1 MMIQFLYIHMYNS
14 IFYVTIDVVVV
25 VVVND
30 DDLFITSYST
40 ILYLYSLLC

>member
-1 MMIQFLYIHMYNS
+1 MMRYSSNMYKL

-25 VVVND
+25 D
-30 DDLFITSYST
+30 DDDVDLFITFYST

>member
-1 MMIQFLYIHMYNS
+1 MYVYKL

-25 VVVND
+25 VDDD

>member
-1 MMIQFLYIHMYNS
+1 MYMYKL
-14 IFYVTIDVVVV
+14 IFYVTIDVVVVVV

>member
-1 MMIQFLYIHMYNS
+1 MMRYSSYMYMYKL

-25 VVVND
+25 VD
-30 DDLFITSYST
+30 DDVDLFITSYST

>member
-1 MMIQFLYIHMYNS
+1 MRYSSYMYMYKL

-25 VVVND
+25 VD
-30 DDLFITSYST
+30 DDVDLFITSYST

>member
-1 MMIQFLYIHMYNS
+1 MYMYKL
-14 IFYVTIDVVVV
+14 IFYVTIDVVVVV

>member
-1 MMIQFLYIHMYNS
+1 MYMYKL

-25 VVVND
+25 D
-30 DDLFITSYST
+30 DDDVDLFITFYST

>member
-1 MMIQFLYIHMYNS
+1 MMRYSSYMYKL

>member
-1 MMIQFLYIHMYNS
+1 MYMYKL

-25 VVVND
+25 VDDD

>member
-1 MMIQFLYIHMYNS
+1 MYMYKL

-25 VVVND
+25 D
-30 DDLFITSYST
+30 DDDVDLFITSYST

>member
-1 MMIQFLYIHMYNS
+1 MMRYSSYMYMYKL

-25 VVVND
+25 D
-30 DDLFITSYST
+30 DDDVDLFITSYST

>member
-1 MMIQFLYIHMYNS
+1 MYNL

-25 VVVND
+25 VD
-30 DDLFITSYST
+30 DDVDLFITSYST

>member
-1 MMIQFLYIHMYNS
+1 MMRYSSYMYMYKL

-25 VVVND
+25 VDD

>member
-1 MMIQFLYIHMYNS
+1 MRYSSYMYMYKL

-25 VVVND
+25 D
-30 DDLFITSYST
+30 DDDVDLFITSYST

>member
-1 MMIQFLYIHMYNS
+1 MTRYSSYMYMYKL

-25 VVVND
+25 VD
-30 DDLFITSYST
+30 DDVDLFITSYST

>member
-1 MMIQFLYIHMYNS
+1 MYKL
-14 IFYVTIDVVVV
+14 IFFYVTIDVVVV
-25 VVVND
+25 VVDDD

>member
-1 MMIQFLYIHMYNS
+1 MMRYSSYMYMYKL

-25 VVVND
+25 D
-30 DDLFITSYST
+30 DDDVDLFITFYST

>member
-1 MMIQFLYIHMYNS
+1 MYMYKL

-25 VVVND
+25 VVD
-30 DDLFITSYST
+30 DVDLFITSYST

>member
-1 MMIQFLYIHMYNS
+1 MMRYSSYMYKL

-25 VVVND
+25 D
-30 DDLFITSYST
+30 DEDVDLFITFYST

>member
-1 MMIQFLYIHMYNS
+1 MYKL
-14 IFYVTIDVVVV
+14 IFYVTIDVVVVVV

>member
-1 MMIQFLYIHMYNS
+1 MYKL
-14 IFYVTIDVVVV
+14 IFYVTIDVVVDDDTD
-25 VVVND
+25 D

>member
-1 MMIQFLYIHMYNS
+1 MMRYSSYMYMYKL

-25 VVVND
+25 VDDD

>member
-1 MMIQFLYIHMYNS
+1 MMRYSSYMYMYKL

-25 VVVND
+25 HD
-30 DDLFITSYST
+30 DDVDLFITFYST

>member
-1 MMIQFLYIHMYNS
+1 MYKL

-25 VVVND
+25 VDDD

>member
-1 MMIQFLYIHMYNS
+1 MRYSSYMYKL

-25 VVVND
+25 D
-30 DDLFITSYST
+30 DDDVDLFITFYST

>member
-1 MMIQFLYIHMYNS
+1 MMRYSSNMYKL

-25 VVVND
+25 D
-30 DDLFITSYST
+30 DDDVDLFITSYST

>member
-1 MMIQFLYIHMYNS
+1 MYMYKL
-14 IFYVTIDVVVV
+14 IFYVTIDVVVDDD
-25 VVVND
+25 NDD

>member
-1 MMIQFLYIHMYNS
+1 MYKL

-25 VVVND
+25 D
-30 DDLFITSYST
+30 DEDVDLFITFYST

>member
-1 MMIQFLYIHMYNS
+1 MYKL

-25 VVVND
+25 D
-30 DDLFITSYST
+30 DDDVDLFITSYST

>member
-1 MMIQFLYIHMYNS
+1 MYKL
-14 IFYVTIDVVVV
+14 IFYVTIDVVVVV

>member
-1 MMIQFLYIHMYNS
+1 MMRYSSYMYKL

-25 VVVND
+25 D
-30 DDLFITSYST
+30 DDDVDLFITFYST

>member
-1 MMIQFLYIHMYNS
+1 MYKL

-25 VVVND
+25 VVDDD

>member
-1 MMIQFLYIHMYNS
+1 MMRYSSYMYMYKL

-25 VVVND
+25 VD
-30 DDLFITSYST
+30 DDVDLFITSYS

>member
-1 MMIQFLYIHMYNS
+1 MYNL
-14 IFYVTIDVVVV
+14 IFYVTIDVVVVV